1 MGERNEYGS
10 GSLYKKQTYILNRR
24 TGEKTPHEYWQAARV
39 VRLEDGTSTRVT
51 GTSQVSKRL
60 AQDALD
66 KNIAKFYRREV
77 GDEQPIKKPARNRLT
92 LGTYLDQWHAGLY
105 DREISDIVLR
115 KYKGFYSQHVSPYL
129 GDIALEDLNDDQ
141 LKELFYKTL
150 VEKKKIVDGKAST
163 TSLLGSSA
171 RRNVYKCL
179 NTALKAAVEKRL
191 IPSNP
196 LALVKAP
203 RMERPEE
210 NVPQMAHIAVALLER
225 MNKDNHVDYCRFL
238 MQFLGLRRAE
248 RLGITLSNVKD
259 LNGKEPK
266 IIINQQ
272 LARHDDGSGWYIK
285 NKTKTGKTRT
295 IPIPEPFLGA
305 LKSYK
310 KQRDQWV
317 KSPDW
322 DPKPEFKDV
331 LFLQSNGA
339 LINANRDNTD
349 WTAVLKQYDYPYWR
363 AHLNRH
369 ITATLLADQGTADIA
384 VVQALIGNSE
394 AMTMYYSRLTNKRMK
409 EPLQTFG
416 QNAFSS
422 LMQQQAEE
430 KD

>member
-1 MGERNEYGS
+1 MGERSEYGS
-10 GSLYKKQTYILNRR
+10 GSIYKKQTYILNRK
-24 TGEKTPHEYWQAARV
+24 TGEKIPHEYWQAARV
-39 VRLEDGTSTRVT
+39 VRLEDGNSTRVT

-60 AQDALD
+60 AQDALE
-66 KNIAKFYRREV
+66 KNIAKFYRKQLGE
-77 GDEQPIKKPARNRLT
+77 EQPVKKPARNRLT
-92 LGTYLDQWHAGLY
+92 LGQYMDQWHAGLY

-115 KYKGFYSQHVSPYL
+115 KYKGFYSQHITPYL
-129 GDIALEDLNDDQ
+129 GDVALEDLNDEQ

-150 VEKKKIVDGKAST
+150 VDKKKVVDGKETSE
-163 TSLLGSSA
+163 SLLGSSA

-210 NVPQMAHIAVALLER
+210 NVPQMAHVAVSLLEH
-225 MNKDNHVDYCRFL
+225 MNKDKHPDYCRFL
-238 MQFLGLRRAE
+238 LQFLGLRRAE
-248 RLGITLSNVKD
+248 RLGITLSSIKD

-285 NKTKTGKTRT
+285 KKTKTGKTRT
-295 IPIPEPFLGA
+295 IPVPEPFLSA
-305 LKSYK
+305 LKEYK
-310 KQRDQWV
+310 KQRDQWT
-317 KSPDW
+317 KTPEW
-322 DPKPEFKDV
+322 NPKPEFEDL
-331 LFLQSNGA
+331 LFLQPNGA
-339 LINANRDNTD
+339 LINLNRDNND
-349 WTAVLKQYDYPYWR
+349 WTAVLTQYDYPYWR

-369 ITATLLADQGTADIA
+369 ITATLLADQGTTDIA

-394 AMTMYYSRLTNKRMK
+394 AMTIYYSRMTNKRMK

-422 LMQQQAEE
+422 LMNE
-430 KD
+430 